1 MDSANACQD
10 FLVLIAVLFA
20 ALVHNAFMTKKTT
33 ASWTAMTAQ
42 ETVFVMTGNANVTTA
57 SKERLVV
64 RSHALMI
71 ALSMAPA
78 SCVLAKVQYATVI
91 QDLQL

>member
-1 MDSANACQD
+1 
-10 FLVLIAVLFA
+10 
-20 ALVHNAFMTKKTT
+20 
-33 ASWTAMTAQ
+33 MTAQ
-42 ETVFVMTGNANVTTA
+42 ETASVMMVNANVTTG

-71 ALSMAPA
+71 VLSMAPA
-78 SCVLAKVQYATVI
+78 SCVLAKVQYAIVI